1 VGRNTPA
8 EVLDTFVRLRSLA
21 RDLEYLE
28 VKIYED
34 LNNQAVEVKRMLT
47 GFIQKLT
54 ANCQLLTVKLL
65 NAYRE
70 GRLSYD

>member
-1 VGRNTPA
+1 
-8 EVLDTFVRLRSLA
+8 LDTFVRLRSLA

-65 NAYRE
+65 NAYVE